1 MFKGWNKFR
10 ERLSFSSTAFIL
22 GITAYFAFV
31 LNISFWRFVF
41 RTVEVDSFGAVIFI
55 ISVPVVMFVLL
66 YIIFNLIVV
75 PYIAKPVLIFF
86 LIGSSIANYLMSSYG
101 IFIDSDMIRN
111 AFETNTREALDLVT
125 FPGIMQVFL
134 TGIVPAG
141 IVLFSTISFKPF
153 KRELFSR
160 GLHVLAGLGIVCCFA
175 ATSYKEYAA
184 YGRNN
189 REVRKLVNTVNYVY
203 ATVRYFQR
211 QAAARRQFVT
221 LDEQVKIVP
230 FPDNHKT
237 VLVFVL
243 GETAR
248 AANFSLY
255 GYDRQTNPLLSKQDI
270 AAFRDVASCGTAT
283 AVSVPCMFSHLAR
296 SDFDV
301 ADAKYTEN
309 LLDLLKRGGY
319 DILWLENDNGCK
331 GVCDR
336 VEVKDMIRLN
346 NPKYCF
352 KDYCHDE
359 VMLEELKNKLDHIT
373 TDTVIVL
380 HTMGSHGPTYFNRY
394 PERFRVFKP
403 TCDTAD
409 IQNCSRE
416 AILNTYDNTIVYTDY
431 IVNQAIELLKQ
442 YPDYES
448 GLVYVSDHGESLGE
462 NNIYLHGFPYQIAPK
477 EQKEVPMIMWMSD
490 VMKKEDH
497 IDYQCLKKE
506 AEQKSYAHDHLFHS
520 LLGLLEVSSHT
531 YRPEFDLFHACRTK
545 DLPF

>member
-1 MFKGWNKFR
+1 MFQYCGKIR
-10 ERLSFSSTAFIL
+10 EKLSFSSTVFIF

-41 RTVEVDSFGAVIFI
+41 RTVEIDSFEAVIFI
-55 ISVPVVMFVLL
+55 ISVPIVMFVLL

-75 PYIAKPVLIFF
+75 PYIAKPALIFF

-125 FPGIMQVFL
+125 FPGIAQVVL

-141 IVLFSTISFKPF
+141 IVLFSTIRFKTF
-153 KRELFSR
+153 KQELFGR
-160 GLHVLAGLGIVCCFA
+160 GLHVLAGLGIVGVFA
-175 ATSYKEYAA
+175 AVSYKEYAA

-221 LDEQVKIVP
+221 LDEQAKIVP

-255 GYDRQTNPLLSKQDI
+255 GYERQTNPLLSKQDI

-283 AVSVPCMFSHLAR
+283 AVSVPCMFSHLTR

-301 ADAKYTEN
+301 DDAKYTEN

-336 VEVKDMIRLN
+336 VEVKDMIRQN

-359 VMLEELKNKLDHIT
+359 VMLGELKNKLDHIT

-394 PERFRVFKP
+394 PEKFQVFKP

-416 AILNTYDNTIVYTDY
+416 SILNTYDNTIVYTDY
-431 IVNQAIELLKQ
+431 IVNQAIELLKR

-448 GLVYVSDHGESLGE
+448 GLIYVSDHGESLGE
-462 NNIYLHGFPYQIAPK
+462 NNIYLHGFPYGIAPK

-497 IDYQCLKKE
+497 IDYLCLKKE
-506 AEQKSYAHDHLFHS
+506 AAEKSYAHDHLFHS
-520 LLGLLEVSSHT
+520 LLGLLEVKSHI
-531 YRPEFDLFHACRTK
+531 YRPEFDLFRACRTK
-545 DLPF
+545 ELPF

>member
-1 MFKGWNKFR
+1 MFKYWNKFR

-125 FPGIMQVFL
+125 FPGIVQVFL

-141 IVLFSTISFKPF
+141 IVLFSTIRFKSF

-221 LDEQVKIVP
+221 LDEQAKIVP

-255 GYDRQTNPLLSKQDI
+255 GYDRQTNPLLSKQNI

-416 AILNTYDNTIVYTDY
+416 SILNTYDNTIVYTDY
-431 IVNQAIELLKQ
+431 IVNQAIELLKR

-490 VMKKEDH
+490 VMKRKT
-497 IDYQCLKKE
+497 ILIT
-506 AEQKSYAHDHLFHS
+506 S
-520 LLGLLEVSSHT
+520 V
-531 YRPEFDLFHACRTK
+531 
-545 DLPF
+545 